1 MESKSEDRSLGQLL
15 SDLSRQTST
24 LVRKE
29 IELARTEVTAKAQL
43 ASRDA
48 ALIGVGGALLYAAL
62 LALLAAVIVGLV
74 QAGVT
79 PWLAAL
85 IVAVVVAVVGGVLVQ
100 RGRSDLEH
108 TNLAPERTVET
119 IKDDAEWAKER
130 MR

>member
-1 MESKSEDRSLGQLL
+1 MDAKSDDRSIGQLFG
-15 SDLSRQTST
+15 DLSRQLST

-29 IELARTEVTAKAQL
+29 IELARTEVTSKAQS

-48 ALIGVGGALLYAAL
+48 ALIGVGGALIYAGFL
-62 LALLAAVIVGLV
+62 GVMAAVIFGLV
-74 QAGVT
+74 QAGLD

-85 IVAVVVAVVGGVLVQ
+85 IVGLVVAIVGAVLVQ
-100 RGRSDLEH
+100 RGRSDLAQA
-108 TNLAPERTVET
+108 NLAPERTVES